1 MTDAL
6 PVRLYDTNIGTLERT
21 ARGGAVLRWSRE
33 AIDRW
38 GENSRVLSAGLRV
51 GVDDEQASEAF
62 FGGLLPEGEHIA
74 RLAREVKVDRGDVV
88 GLLGEV
94 GADLAGALRVGHLE
108 AQQRDPEKLD
118 PEKLDI
124 DTVGALLDRASG
136 FLIGGGGSALPGFQR
151 KLTLTR
157 RDGSWWRGNGVIPST
172 HILKP
177 VAAEYAASVESENY
191 TLQVARRA
199 GLLAFETWTETM
211 AGHPVLVVERYDR
224 IVDGDTV
231 RRIHQEDAAQAL
243 RLPWG
248 GNDKFEQNNL
258 SATLRGIAGL
268 LDIGRTV
275 FETPYADRLRL
286 ARYAAFTVAVGNTDA
301 HAKNF
306 SLLHDE
312 RGRVT
317 LAPIYDAAPL
327 ALAYD
332 ATDAL
337 ALRINGVTRLPDVT
351 ADDLVAEAMSWGVPS
366 GEARTAID
374 ETLAAIVEATREV
387 HAHPA
392 IEAHVPGYIR
402 GQAEN
407 LLAGRPARI
416 SSTMPLSLRER
427 IGSPQDR
434 GA

>member
-1 MTDAL
+1 MTHAS
-6 PVRLYDTNIGTLERT
+6 ERSN
-21 ARGGAVLRWSRE
+21 APRE
-33 AIDRW
+33 AGW
-38 GENSRVLSAGLRV
+38 FCAGRARRSTG
-51 GVDDEQASEAF
+51 GV
-62 FGGLLPEGEHIA
+62 
-74 RLAREVKVDRGDVV
+74 R
-88 GLLGEV
+88 
-94 GADLAGALRVGHLE
+94 
-108 AQQRDPEKLD
+108 
-118 PEKLDI
+118 
-124 DTVGALLDRASG
+124 T
-136 FLIGGGGSALPGFQR
+136 PGFSA
-151 KLTLTR
+151 LTR

-191 TLQVARRA
+191 ALQVARHA
-199 GLLAFETWTETM
+199 GLLAFETWTETV
-211 AGHPVLVVERYDR
+211 AGRPVLVVERYDR
-224 IVDGDTV
+224 VDDGDTV

-248 GNDKFEQNNL
+248 GNDKFEQNNP

-268 LDIGRTV
+268 LDTGRTV

-286 ARYAAFTVAVGNTDA
+286 ARYAAFTIAVGNTDA

-306 SLLHDE
+306 SLLHDD
-312 RGRVT
+312 RGRIT
-317 LAPIYDAAPL
+317 LAPIYDAASL

-351 ADDLVAEAMSWGVPS
+351 ADDLVAEAISWGVPG

-387 HAHPA
+387 PAHPA

-416 SSTMPLSLRER
+416 SSTIPLSLRER

-434 GA
+434 DA

>member
-1 MTDAL
+1 M
-6 PVRLYDTNIGTLERT
+6 
-21 ARGGAVLRWSRE
+21 
-33 AIDRW
+33 
-38 GENSRVLSAGLRV
+38 
-51 GVDDEQASEAF
+51 
-62 FGGLLPEGEHIA
+62 GLLA
-74 RLAREVKVDRGDVV
+74 
-88 GLLGEV
+88 EV

-118 PEKLDI
+118 I
-124 DTVGALLDRASG
+124 DAVGALLDRASG

-191 TLQVARRA
+191 ALQVARHA
-199 GLLAFETWTETM
+199 GLLAFETWTETV
-211 AGHPVLVVERYDR
+211 AGRPVLVVERYDR
-224 IVDGDTV
+224 VDDGDTV

-248 GNDKFEQNNL
+248 GNDKFEQNNP

-268 LDIGRTV
+268 LDAGRTV

-306 SLLHDE
+306 SLLHDD
-312 RGRVT
+312 RGRIT
-317 LAPIYDAAPL
+317 LAPIYDAASL

-351 ADDLVAEAMSWGVPS
+351 ADDLVAEATSWGVPG
-366 GEARTAID
+366 GEARRAID
-374 ETLAAIVEATREV
+374 ETLAAVVEATREV
-387 HAHPA
+387 PAHPA
-392 IEAHVPGYIR
+392 IESHVPGYIR

-416 SSTMPLSLRER
+416 SSTIPLSLRER

-434 GA
+434 DA

>member
-1 MTDAL
+1 MTDTL

-21 ARGGAVLRWSRE
+21 TRGGAVLRWSRE

-51 GVDDEQASEAF
+51 GVDDEQTSEAF
-62 FGGLLPEGEHIA
+62 FGGLLPEGEHIS

-94 GADLAGALRVGHLE
+94 GADLAGALRIGE
-108 AQQRDPEKLD
+108 SDTRQRDPEKLD
-118 PEKLDI
+118 I
-124 DTVGALLDRASG
+124 DAVGALLDRASG

-157 RDGSWWRGNGVIPST
+157 RDGSWWRGNGAIPST

-191 TLQVARRA
+191 ALQVARHA
-199 GLLAFETWTETM
+199 GLLAFETWTETI
-211 AGHPVLVVERYDR
+211 AGRPVLVVERYDR

-248 GNDKFEQNNL
+248 GNDKFEQNNP

-275 FETPYADRLRL
+275 FDVPYVDRLRL

-312 RGRVT
+312 RGRIT

-351 ADDLVAEAMSWGVPS
+351 ADDLVAEATSWGVPD
-366 GEARTAID
+366 GEARAAID
-374 ETLAAIVEATREV
+374 ETLTAIVEATRDV

-416 SSTMPLSLRER
+416 SSTIPLALRER

-434 GA
+434 DA

>member
-6 PVRLYDTNIGTLERT
+6 PVRLYDTRIGTLERT
-21 ARGGAVLRWSRE
+21 ARGGVVLRWSRE

-51 GVDDEQASEAF
+51 GVDDEHASEAF

-88 GLLGEV
+88 GLLAEV

-118 PEKLDI
+118 I
-124 DTVGALLDRASG
+124 DAVGALLDRASG

-177 VAAEYAASVESENY
+177 VAAEYVASVESENY
-191 TLQVARRA
+191 ALQVARHP
-199 GLLAFETWTETM
+199 GLLAFETWTETV
-211 AGHPVLVVERYDR
+211 AGRPVLVVERYDR
-224 IVDGDTV
+224 VDDGDTV

-248 GNDKFEQNNL
+248 GNDKFEQNNP

-268 LDIGRTV
+268 LDTGRTV

-286 ARYAAFTVAVGNTDA
+286 ARYAAFTIAVGNTDA

-312 RGRVT
+312 RGRIT

-351 ADDLVAEAMSWGVPS
+351 ASDLVAEATSWGVPD
-366 GEARTAID
+366 GEARAAID
-374 ETLAAIVEATREV
+374 ETLTAIVEATRDV

-416 SSTMPLSLRER
+416 SSTIPLALRER

-434 GA
+434 DA

>member
-1 MTDAL
+1 MIDAL
-6 PVRLYDTNIGTLERT
+6 PVRLYDTRIGTLERT
-21 ARGGAVLRWSRE
+21 ARGGVVLRWSRE

-51 GVDDEQASEAF
+51 GVADEHASEAF

-88 GLLGEV
+88 GLLAEV

-118 PEKLDI
+118 I
-124 DTVGALLDRASG
+124 DAVGALLDRASG

-177 VAAEYAASVESENY
+177 VAAEYAASIESENFV
-191 TLQVARRA
+191 LQVARQA
-199 GLLAFETWTETM
+199 GLLAFETWTETI
-211 AGHPVLVVERYDR
+211 AGRPVLVVERYDR

-248 GNDKFEQNNL
+248 GNDKFEQNNP

-268 LDIGRTV
+268 LDTGRTV

-306 SLLHDE
+306 SLLHDD
-312 RGRVT
+312 RGRIT
-317 LAPIYDAAPL
+317 LAPIYDAASL

-351 ADDLVAEAMSWGVPS
+351 ADDLVAEATSWGVPG

-387 HAHPA
+387 PAHPA

-416 SSTMPLSLRER
+416 SSTIPLSLRER

-434 GA
+434 DA

>member
-6 PVRLYDTNIGTLERT
+6 PVRLYDTRIGTLERT
-21 ARGGAVLRWSRE
+21 ARGGVVLRWSRE

-51 GVDDEQASEAF
+51 GVADEQASEAF

-88 GLLGEV
+88 GLLAEV

-118 PEKLDI
+118 I
-124 DTVGALLDRASG
+124 DAVGALLDRASG

-191 TLQVARRA
+191 ALQVARHA
-199 GLLAFETWTETM
+199 GLLAFETWTETV
-211 AGHPVLVVERYDR
+211 AGRPVLVVERYDR
-224 IVDGDTV
+224 VDDGDTV

-248 GNDKFEQNNL
+248 GNDKFEQNNP

-268 LDIGRTV
+268 LDTGRTV

-286 ARYAAFTVAVGNTDA
+286 ARYAAFTIAVGNTDA

-306 SLLHDE
+306 SLLHDD
-312 RGRVT
+312 RGRIT
-317 LAPIYDAAPL
+317 LAPIYDAASL

-332 ATDAL
+332 STDAL

-351 ADDLVAEAMSWGVPS
+351 ASDLVAEATSWGVPG
-366 GEARTAID
+366 GEARRAID
-374 ETLAAIVEATREV
+374 ETLAAVVEATREV
-387 HAHPA
+387 PAHPA
-392 IEAHVPGYIR
+392 IESHVPGYIR

-416 SSTMPLSLRER
+416 SSTIPLSLRER

-434 GA
+434 DA

>member
-6 PVRLYDTNIGTLERT
+6 PVRLSDTHIGTLERT
-21 ARGGAVLRWSRE
+21 ARGGVVLRWSRE

-51 GVDDEQASEAF
+51 GVDDEHASEAF

-88 GLLGEV
+88 GLLAEV

-118 PEKLDI
+118 I
-124 DTVGALLDRASG
+124 DAVGALLDRASG

-191 TLQVARRA
+191 VLQVARHA
-199 GLLAFETWTETM
+199 GLLAFETWTETV
-211 AGHPVLVVERYDR
+211 AGRPVLVVERYDR
-224 IVDGDTV
+224 VDDGDTV

-248 GNDKFEQNNL
+248 GNDKFEQNNP

-268 LDIGRTV
+268 LDAGRTV

-286 ARYAAFTVAVGNTDA
+286 ARYAAFTIAVGNTDD

-306 SLLHDE
+306 SLLHDD
-312 RGRVT
+312 RGRIT

-351 ADDLVAEAMSWGVPS
+351 ADDLVAEATSWGVPG
-366 GEARTAID
+366 GEARRAID
-374 ETLAAIVEATREV
+374 ETLAAVVEATHEV
-387 HAHPA
+387 PAHPA
-392 IEAHVPGYIR
+392 IESHVPGYIR

-416 SSTMPLSLRER
+416 SSTIPLSLRQR

-434 GA
+434 DA

>member
-1 MTDAL
+1 MIDAL
-6 PVRLYDTNIGTLERT
+6 PVRLYDTRIGTLERT
-21 ARGGAVLRWSRE
+21 ARGGVVLRWSRE

-51 GVDDEQASEAF
+51 GVADEHASEAF

-88 GLLGEV
+88 GLLAEV

-118 PEKLDI
+118 I
-124 DTVGALLDRASG
+124 DAVGALLDRASG

-177 VAAEYAASVESENY
+177 VAAEYAASIESENFV
-191 TLQVARRA
+191 LQVARQA
-199 GLLAFETWTETM
+199 GLLAFETWTETI
-211 AGHPVLVVERYDR
+211 AGRPVLVVERYDR

-248 GNDKFEQNNL
+248 GNDKFEQNNP

-268 LDIGRTV
+268 LDTGRTV

-306 SLLHDE
+306 SLLHDD
-312 RGRVT
+312 RGRIT
-317 LAPIYDAAPL
+317 LAPIYDAASL

-351 ADDLVAEAMSWGVPS
+351 ADDLVAEATSWGVPG
-366 GEARTAID
+366 GEARRAID
-374 ETLAAIVEATREV
+374 ETLAAVVEATREV
-387 HAHPA
+387 PAHPA
-392 IEAHVPGYIR
+392 IESHVPGYIR

-416 SSTMPLSLRER
+416 SSTIPLSLRER
-427 IGSPQDR
+427 IGSPQGRD
-434 GA
+434 A

>member
-6 PVRLYDTNIGTLERT
+6 PVRLYDTRIGTLERT
-21 ARGGAVLRWSRE
+21 ARGGVVLRWSRE

-51 GVDDEQASEAF
+51 GVDDEHASEAF

-88 GLLGEV
+88 GLLAEV

-118 PEKLDI
+118 I
-124 DTVGALLDRASG
+124 DAVGALLDRASG

-191 TLQVARRA
+191 ALQVAWHA
-199 GLLAFETWTETM
+199 GLLAFETWTETV
-211 AGHPVLVVERYDR
+211 AGRPVLVVERYDR
-224 IVDGDTV
+224 VDDGDTV

-248 GNDKFEQNNL
+248 GNDKFEQNNP

-268 LDIGRTV
+268 LDTGRTV

-286 ARYAAFTVAVGNTDA
+286 ARYAAFTIAVGNTDA

-306 SLLHDE
+306 SLLHDD
-312 RGRVT
+312 RGRIT
-317 LAPIYDAAPL
+317 LAPIYDAASL

-351 ADDLVAEAMSWGVPS
+351 ADDLVAEATSWGVPG
-366 GEARTAID
+366 GEARRVID
-374 ETLAAIVEATREV
+374 ETLAAVVEATREV
-387 HAHPA
+387 PAHPA
-392 IEAHVPGYIR
+392 IESHVPGYIR

-416 SSTMPLSLRER
+416 SSTIPLALRER

-434 GA
+434 DA